1 MKKLVATELHDA
13 LATLGCWSFDASR
26 GAIRRDFIFQDFVQ
40 AFAFMTEIA
49 LIAEGRNHHP
59 EWTNVYN
66 RVAITLTTHDADG
79 LTRNDIDMARHADL
93 ISSRMASRTTSA

>member
-1 MKKLVATELHDA
+1 MKKFDSTELHAA
-13 LATLGCWSFDASR
+13 LAPLTGWAFDAGR
-26 GAIRRDFIFQDFVQ
+26 GAISRDFVFQDFVQ

-49 LIAEGRNHHP
+49 LIAEKRNHHP

-79 LTRNDIDMARHADL
+79 LTQNDIDLARHADA
-93 ISSRMASRTTSA
+93 IWSRMASRATPA